1 MSLGHSSGV
10 YARTV
15 PFHHE
20 CKQCDWKGMVDA
32 DYDPE
37 INDETVMVTCDDCG
51 EREEIHIV

>member
-1 MSLGHSSGV
+1 MTDSSGV
-10 YARTV
+10 WARTV

-37 INDETVMVTCDDCG
+37 INDETVVVKCENCKAT
-51 EREEIHIV
+51 EEIEYV

>member
-1 MSLGHSSGV
+1 MSVGHSSGV
-10 YARTV
+10 YSRTF

-20 CKQCDWKGMVDA
+20 CKQCHWAGMVDA

-37 INDETVMVTCDDCG
+37 INDETVMVECDECG

>member
-1 MSLGHSSGV
+1 MSHSSGV
-10 YARTV
+10 WARTF

-20 CKQCDWKGMVDA
+20 CKNCGWAGMVDA

-37 INDETVMVTCDDCG
+37 INDETVMVTCEHCG

>member
-1 MSLGHSSGV
+1 MNHSSGV

-20 CKQCDWKGMVDA
+20 CKQCEWMGMVDS

-37 INDETVMVTCDDCG
+37 INDETVMVKCEHCG

>member
-1 MSLGHSSGV
+1 
-10 YARTV
+10 
-15 PFHHE
+15 
-20 CKQCDWKGMVDA
+20 MVDA